1 LVGQSIGYL
10 TDRSPVR
17 RDFEVDTKAIAKE
30 IVEIRHRLDE
40 LADHHD
46 AGYTREQSELRDRL
60 RHLQNMLSSKVARD
74 APQDSPAEP
83 DSVHYHPPA

>member
-1 LVGQSIGYL
+1 
-10 TDRSPVR
+10 
-17 RDFEVDTKAIAKE
+17 VDTKAIAKE

-40 LADHHD
+40 FEDQHEES
-46 AGYTREQSELRDRL
+46 YTQEQSHLRDRL
-60 RHLQNMLSSKVARD
+60 RHLQDMLSGKVRD

>member
-1 LVGQSIGYL
+1 MGHPI
-10 TDRSPVR
+10 R
-17 RDFEVDTKAIAKE
+17 RTSTVDTKAIAKE

-40 LADHHD
+40 LEDQHD
-46 AGYTREQSELRDRL
+46 ESYTREQSELRDRL
-60 RHLQNMLSSKVARD
+60 RHLQNMLSGKAASS